1 MSKIKQNLV
10 KIGGAF
16 ILSLLF
22 VQPITKIYVAVFGTG
37 SVGSVLDVTMGGD
50 SLLWNGFLY
59 AFPFFLTLLEF
70 FFKKPLSQRRPY
82 LYIIGFFIFVS
93 LVDSVFLLAT
103 VVVIILGAL
112 PGTLFNWWK
121 SKNQN
126 VG

>member
-1 MSKIKQNLV
+1 MSKTKQNLIT
-10 KIGGAF
+10 IGGALFLF
-16 ILSLLF
+16 IIFSVPL
-22 VQPITKIYVAVFGTG
+22 TKLDLIIFRSGSGGGFGDIG
-37 SVGSVLDVTMGGD
+37 PEIPNWVDAFS
-50 SLLWNGFLY
+50 Y
-59 AFPFFLTLLEF
+59 AFPFFLSLLEF

-103 VVVIILGAL
+103 VAVIILGAL